1 MRKLFFVVLMFFV
14 VSVLNAQ
21 VVEKTFADLKNEGN
35 AAVKVKDYA
44 KALELYEQALVK
56 NGATPI
62 ADTTMMFNMGYC
74 AYSAKNYEK
83 ALTYF
88 DKSLAEN
95 HMKVNSLLFK
105 SDALKALK
113 KNEESL
119 KTLETALSVA
129 PNDPKVKSKLASYY
143 VKEAN
148 AFYSKGSEIMTKV
161 NGQITAGKLK
171 TVEEQKEAEKPAIE
185 EFKKALPFI
194 EKALGY
200 DANKAT
206 AKQLKSACEQAIKG

>member
-1 MRKLFFVVLMFFV
+1 
-14 VSVLNAQ
+14 
-21 VVEKTFADLKNEGN
+21 
-35 AAVKVKDYA
+35 
-44 KALELYEQALVK
+44 
-56 NGATPI
+56 
-62 ADTTMMFNMGYC
+62 MGYC
-74 AYSAKNYEK
+74 AYSSKNYEK

-119 KTLETALSVA
+119 KALETAMSIA

-148 AFYSKGSEIMTKV
+148 VFYSKGSDMMTKV

-171 TVEEQKEAEKPAIE
+171 TVEEQKAAEKPAIE
-185 EFKKALPFI
+185 EFKKAMPLI
-194 EKALGY
+194 DKALGY
-200 DANKAT
+200 DANNAT
-206 AKQLKSACEQAIKG
+206 AKQLKAACEQAIKE

>member
-1 MRKLFFVVLMFFV
+1 MKKLFFVVLMFVV
-14 VSVLNAQ
+14 VSAVNAQ
-21 VVEKTFADLKNEGN
+21 TPEKTFADLKNEGN

-44 KALELYEQALVK
+44 KALDLYEQALAK
-56 NGATPI
+56 NGTTPI

-74 AYSAKNYEK
+74 AFSSKNYEK

-105 SDALKALK
+105 SEAYKALK
-113 KNEESL
+113 KNDESL
-119 KTLETALSVA
+119 KALETAMSIA

-148 AFYSKGSEIMTKV
+148 VFYAKGSDIMTKV

-171 TVEEQKEAEKPAIE
+171 TVEEQKAAEKPAIE
-185 EFKKALPFI
+185 EFKKALPLI

-200 DANKAT
+200 DANNAT
-206 AKQLKSACEQAIKG
+206 AKQLKAACEQAIKG